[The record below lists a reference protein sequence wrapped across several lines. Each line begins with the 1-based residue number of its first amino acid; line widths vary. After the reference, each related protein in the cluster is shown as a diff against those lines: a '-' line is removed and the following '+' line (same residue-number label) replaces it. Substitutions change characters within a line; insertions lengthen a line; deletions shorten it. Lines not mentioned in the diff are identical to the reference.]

1 MPELF
6 DTREIW
12 TPDGINKEAPSI
24 GGRSLETGGDIMV
37 HRFKIHS
44 AKYNKT
50 TVILIPGAA
59 DMSRA
64 EIEDIIAQAQERC
77 LIEWEEERQ
86 RKVGKHT
93 PSKEERFEVGAA
105 LREIRAHKKLRQEST
120 NGQILYPVV
129 KVGK

>member
-1 MPELF
+1 M
-6 DTREIW
+6 I
-12 TPDGINKEAPSI
+12 
-24 GGRSLETGGDIMV
+24 

-64 EIEDIIAQAQERC
+64 EIEDLIAQAQERC
-77 LIEWEEERQ
+77 LVEWEEERQ
-86 RKVGKHT
+86 EKIGQHT
-93 PSKEERFEVGAA
+93 PSPKERREVGAV
-105 LREIRAHKKLRQEST
+105 LRDIRAHKKLREEST
-120 NGQILYPVV
+120 NSKIFYEVV